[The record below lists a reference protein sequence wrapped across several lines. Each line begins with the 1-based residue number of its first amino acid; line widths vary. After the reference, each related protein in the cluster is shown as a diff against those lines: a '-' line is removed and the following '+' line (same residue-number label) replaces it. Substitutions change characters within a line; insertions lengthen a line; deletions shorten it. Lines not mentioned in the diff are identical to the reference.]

1 MKIGTI
7 RLKISPLTLAVV
19 GIFTIF
25 LAYAFFISGD
35 TRILLWGI
43 PTLILLMLIPL
54 GLNYMSQKEYA
65 DVLPQYERE
74 ARPVRIRM
82 INLNMVG
89 EPVRIEGV
97 VERVHFQFINRP
109 QYIIADRSGEIS
121 VKMFTNP
128 EENVKVGDVVEV
140 LGMVIKRY
148 IAGGDAVVN
157 AVSIRKIDKSIEP
170 RKKESGKQE
179 EKS

>member
-7 RLKISPLTLAVV
+7 RLKISPLTLVVV

-35 TRILLWGI
+35 IRLLWWGI
-43 PTLILLMLIPL
+43 PTLVLLLLIPL

-65 DVLPQYERE
+65 DVRPQYERE
-74 ARPVRIRM
+74 ARPVRIKM

-97 VERVHFQFINRP
+97 VEKARFQFLNRP
-109 QYIIADRSGEIS
+109 QFIVADRSGEIS
-121 VKMFTNP
+121 VKMFTQP
-128 EENVKVGDVVEV
+128 DETIRVGDVVEV

-148 IAGGDAVVN
+148 IAGGDAIVN
-157 AVSIRKIDKSIEP
+157 GVSIRKIDKSIEARP
-170 RKKESGKQE
+170 KPKKE
-179 EKS
+179 